1 MYVHLLTAVFQS
13 QVGNVILDQM
23 LWYSRRPPYVC
34 RNINSVFSVEFC
46 LIHDFP
52 VIIFLQYFDSSLSNL
67 NKILYLDHVFPSVQ
81 WLEFLW
87 AFKRYNRFV
96 KLIIIALKLCLSY
109 QRFNFLEKVINC
121 KWFSNTV
128 HSNFVHLCFVF
139 VREPKTLYFVIG
151 QWCDLINTVL
161 LDC

>member
-1 MYVHLLTAVFQS
+1 MFICWQLYFSLKSETWFWIKCYDIRAGLLMFVETLIPF
-13 QVGNVILDQM
+13 
-23 LWYSRRPPYVC
+23 
-34 RNINSVFSVEFC
+34 FSVKFC

-52 VIIFLQYFDSSLSNL
+52 VIIFLQYFD
-67 NKILYLDHVFPSVQ
+67 LDHVFPSVQ

-109 QRFNFLEKVINC
+109 QRFNFLEKLINC